1 MAETQRTAEALAIA
15 LQRSG
20 FAVVVPIRFD
30 RFGGGALRSLTAKE
44 EAEQSGKAAAYT
56 RAEATCLKVGLVS
69 PVPDMRASYV
79 LACMGALGM

>member
-1 MAETQRTAEALAIA
+1 MEALAIA

-20 FAVVVPIRFD
+20 FAVAPNSI

-56 RAEATCLKVGLVS
+56 CAEATCLKVGLVS
-69 PVPDMRASYV
+69 PSTANSAPHV